1 MKFTDEQYDEIGE
14 AIEAVVDASNAREVT
29 DAVVDWLRDNGS
41 ELTFQ
46 SLKRLSAEQVAA
58 LDPADVDRV
67 LAAGP
72 DGSPSVDDDARLDH
86 QTSEALQSGRSG
98 APRTS
103 GPLTIDAI
111 REMSADEIEARWP
124 EVERVIGGGQ

>member
-1 MKFTDEQYDEIGE
+1 MSDQRNTQQQLEEARRLGGQQARAEIANKFNDMTRTADGEIDAE
-14 AIEAVVDASNAREVT
+14 DVFDLIEA
-29 DAVVDWLRDNGS
+29 
-41 ELTFQ
+41 
-46 SLKRLSAEQVAA
+46 
-58 LDPADVDRV
+58 
-67 LAAGP
+67 
-72 DGSPSVDDDARLDH
+72 DDDADDSQDGALTPGQIRQMSPQEIEDNWDAV
-86 QTSEALQSGRSG
+86 SEALQSGRSG